1 MINCGTRWEDIM
13 PEEQE
18 VDTERLHEAVHEELE
33 REGGRFLKQI
43 ALTTAVLAA
52 LASVASLKAGG
63 AVNEAL
69 ALKTDATRLQA
80 EASDQWAYYQ
90 AKGVKAAVQEAARS
104 AWLVAGKE
112 PPPENEAK
120 IKRYADEQKEIEAK
134 AREKVKESEERQR
147 EAEELLHRHHAFANA
162 VALFQVSIA
171 LGAVAA
177 LTRNRMVWLA
187 SLLLGLAGAAVFV
200 WRLVA

>member
-1 MINCGTRWEDIM
+1 M
-13 PEEQE
+13 PEEPE
-18 VDTERLHEAVHEELE
+18 VDTETLHEAVHEELE
-33 REGGRFLKQI
+33 REGGRFLRQI

-63 AVNEAL
+63 TVNEAL
-69 ALKTDATRLQA
+69 ALKTDATRLRT

-90 AKGVKAAVQEAARS
+90 AKGVKAAVQEAARNT
-104 AWLVAGKE
+104 WLAVEKE
-112 PPPENEAK
+112 PPPEYEAR
-120 IKRYADEQKEIEAK
+120 IKRYEEEQKEIEAK
-134 AREKVKESEERQR
+134 AREKEREAEEKQG

-177 LTRNRMVWLA
+177 LTRNRLVWLA
-187 SLLLGLAGAAVFV
+187 SLLGGLAGAAVFV